1 MFLGQTT
8 KWGFTEISRYL
19 ELNLDICGAILDLL
33 VSEPLH
39 PLLLNNAV
47 IVTIARL
54 IHENKLGIT
63 SEQRAAL
70 VKLASSWHNT
80 YGYIYEQ
87 LSNRPVPEA

>member
-39 PLLLNNAV
+39 PLLQNDAV
-47 IVTIARL
+47 VLTVARL
-54 IHENKLGIT
+54 IIERQLNIT
-63 SEQRAAL
+63 RAQQAAL
-70 VKLASSWHNT
+70 AHVLEMRGTT
-80 YGYIYEQ
+80 YNYAWVEIRTISVIET
-87 LSNRPVPEA
+87 